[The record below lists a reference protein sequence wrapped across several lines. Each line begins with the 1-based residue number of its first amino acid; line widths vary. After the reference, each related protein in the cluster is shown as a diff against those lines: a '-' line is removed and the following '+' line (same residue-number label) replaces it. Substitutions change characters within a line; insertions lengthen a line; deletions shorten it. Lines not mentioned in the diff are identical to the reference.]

1 MPGSLG
7 KKRKSVCLFSS
18 LCFWFAVYQILFIL
32 KDGNLWRS
40 FVVFIQ
46 LSLTNRSPC
55 WSPDCF
61 QNISLRYSRCVGVAS
76 RFMAAA
82 VFTRTS
88 WFQSSGLYRNMLTF
102 VKILSYDGSSFFFF
116 FFSHQDNVPSKICRP
131 LLDML
136 KVFSF
141 CFILHSAF
149 LRVKSLRQGLR
160 CLN

>member
-116 FFSHQDNVPSKICRP
+116 SVTRTMSPQKFAGRCWICWKFSP
-131 LLDML
+131 
-136 KVFSF
+136 FASF
-141 CFILHSAF
+141 FILLFWGWRASGKASD
-149 LRVKSLRQGLR
+149 V
-160 CLN
+160 